1 MEHTQTIDTAS
12 QESFEEAVQ
21 TYISW
26 AAEWDGSL
34 PADTFF
40 GVWADLQKEKDKAP
54 LALKARIVE
63 GRLELMAPPHSGVKA
78 TDNRIYLEN
87 GLELVIDLEPAA

>member
-1 MEHTQTIDTAS
+1 MDQPTIDAVK
-12 QESFEEAVQ
+12 EEVFDEAVQ

-40 GVWADLQKEKDKAP
+40 GVWSDFRKEREP
-54 LALKARIVE
+54 MSLKARVVE
-63 GRLELMAPPHSGVKA
+63 GRLELSAPPDSAIKV
-78 TDNRIYLEN
+78 TDNHIYLEN
-87 GLELVIDLEPAA
+87 GLELIIELEPVT

>member
-1 MEHTQTIDTAS
+1 MNQPTIDTV
-12 QESFEEAVQ
+12 EEDVFDEAVQ

-40 GVWADLQKEKDKAP
+40 GVWVDLRKEREP
-54 LALKARIVE
+54 LSLKARVVG
-63 GRLELMAPPHSGVKA
+63 GRLELSAPPDSAIKV
-78 TDNRIYLEN
+78 TDNHIFLEN
-87 GLELVIDLEPAA
+87 GLELIIDLEPVT